1 MTKEGTFDSVHD
13 PALLGVVQLRIRG
26 HLFAVPVKAMSFG
39 AGDADADG
47 APENEKGGFFADG
60 EELGILIDSR
70 SSQADVQRKIEAA
83 CEDAVRHLSL
93 RYAN

>member
-26 HLFAVPVKAMSFG
+26 HLFALPVKAMSFG
-39 AGDADADG
+39 EGNADADG
-47 APENEKGGFFADG
+47 TPEKGGFFADG
-60 EELGILIDSR
+60 EELGILVDSR
-70 SSQADVQRKIEAA
+70 SSQADVQRSIETA
-83 CEDAVRHLSL
+83 CQDAVRHLSL